1 MTIKQML
8 LTINRARH
16 SPETRSN
23 LIRYIDQQMMLKS
36 KNSKPSLQEKN
47 LKIELHLEEKVTI
60 VTSVLSPPLILLTNS
75 SKPNT
80 IDAHL

>member
-1 MTIKQML
+1 
-8 LTINRARH
+8 
-16 SPETRSN
+16 
-23 LIRYIDQQMMLKS
+23 MLKS